1 MDFLT
6 KDKAFFFKEDSNRIA
21 HFLQECPLTKLLW
34 WNLVWATCI
43 CQMQQSYLYL
53 SNSDAA
59 IVFAFVRTATMH
71 LIKLPLANE
80 IFFPGCW
87 ARSIIEAHLGLFSH
101 FNFKW
106 NVARYFLIQMLHKAS
121 LWKQPVSGVSH
132 SSAGLWTQM
141 WRGQHRCWRLVK
153 FFFGHILANFG
164 HFEHRCDRGSADVWR
179 LVRKSSQ
186 QLFTLVTA
194 RVKICGGVSW
204 SPATIRHKLWSTGW
218 GGS

>member
-6 KDKAFFFKEDSNRIA
+6 KDKAVFFKEDSNRIA

-59 IVFAFVRTATMH
+59 IVFASVRTATMH

-132 SSAGLWTQM
+132 SSAGFE
-141 WRGQHRCWRLVK
+141 HRCDGGNTDVGGWSK
-153 FFFGHILANFG
+153 CFLANFG
-164 HFEHRCDRGSADVWR
+164 HFEHRCDRGSGDVWR